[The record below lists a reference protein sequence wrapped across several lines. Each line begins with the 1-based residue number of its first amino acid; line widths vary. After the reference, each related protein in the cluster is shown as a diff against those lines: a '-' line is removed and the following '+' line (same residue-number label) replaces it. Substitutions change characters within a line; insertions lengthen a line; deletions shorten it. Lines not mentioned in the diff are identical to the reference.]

1 MVLAFLGSQLR
12 TKPDTFNCQRDAQI
26 VSVDVSDVSEVEIQV
41 HNDYISCAELG
52 IIVYMYVIKCLSLI
66 HKHKHPIV

>member
-1 MVLAFLGSQLR
+1 MVLAFLGCQLR

-26 VSVDVSDVSEVEIQV
+26 VSDVSVDVSDVSEVEIQV

-52 IIVYMYVIKCLSLI
+52 VIAYMLLSVYFFYRNTL
-66 HKHKHPIV
+66 